1 MKETNIYIKV
11 RPYGGTYLASVYEP
25 QMKVK
30 VSCTSGE
37 SEAARRC
44 AVKAA
49 GREPL
54 RLEDCGRS
62 GWVTRYRAVFEIV
75 DRNDPGQARAAK
87 RSD

>member
-1 MKETNIYIKV
+1 MKETNIYIRV

-25 QMKVK
+25 KMKAK
-30 VSCTSGE
+30 ISCTSGE

-54 RLEDCGRS
+54 RMEYLGRN
-62 GWVTRYRAVFEIV
+62 GWISRYRAVFELV
-75 DRNDPGQARAAK
+75 EGA
-87 RSD
+87 S